1 MRTPILLLTLSL
13 FTLFSLVS
21 PVSPGGRAD
30 SQEEFDR
37 RVTPVVEVV
46 RKVGP
51 AVVNIAA
58 THDIPV
64 RDPFYSWLYGS
75 TQTSRSLGSGVVI
88 DPDGYVVTN
97 AHVVQG
103 GDWQVNIKVGS
114 SEPTGAEI
122 IWIDKGNDLALLK
135 IAGRG
140 PFPHVELGTSSD
152 IMIGETVLALGNPY
166 GFDNTVSQGIVSA
179 TNRTL
184 ATPTGASFVDF
195 IQTDAALH
203 PGNSGGP
210 LANINGDLIGI
221 NTLVQSGTEAIG
233 FAIPIDRVRKILLER
248 LSNFAVI
255 RGVYLGARVSPGERD
270 EARVHFVERGSPA
283 DLAGLRQGDVIR
295 SLDDQAVDGVF
306 DFNKRMLETAPG
318 QTIALALER
327 GPDRLEQVE
336 VRLGVHSQN
345 PEEILWQRLGMRVT
359 DRDRLNRKFKG
370 VMVLEV
376 QPDGPAD
383 RIGLAARDFLYR
395 LGGRE
400 IESFES
406 FYYAV
411 TESTEEWLQLD
422 VIRGREQYQGEIT
435 LRALREG

>member
-1 MRTPILLLTLSL
+1 MRTRLILFLTWSA
-13 FTLFSLVS
+13 LVAGS
-21 PVSPGGRAD
+21 SFGQSEA
-30 SQEEFDR
+30 FAR

-46 RKVGP
+46 RRVGP

-58 THDIPV
+58 THDVQI
-64 RDPFYSWLYGS
+64 RDPFYAWLQGG
-75 TQTSRSLGSGVVI
+75 TQSSRSLGSGVVI

-103 GDWQVNIKVGS
+103 AEWQVTIKLGL

-135 IAGRG
+135 IEGPG
-140 PFPHVELGTSSD
+140 PFPFVEMGTSSD

-184 ATPTGASFVDF
+184 STPTGASFVDF

-210 LANINGDLIGI
+210 LSNINGDLIGI

-248 LSNFAVI
+248 LTNFAVI
-255 RGVYLGARVSPGERD
+255 RGVYLGARVSADELGQAQVQYVERD
-270 EARVHFVERGSPA
+270 SPA
-283 DLAGLRQGDVIR
+283 DLAGLRPGDVIR
-295 SLDDQAVDGVF
+295 SLDRRAVDGVF
-306 DFNKRMLETAPG
+306 AFNKHMLDTQPG
-318 QTIALALER
+318 QTITLSLER
-327 GPDRLEQVE
+327 ASEEREQVE
-336 VRLGVHSQN
+336 LKLGTYSQN
-345 PEEILWQRLGMRVT
+345 PEEILWQRLGLQVT
-359 DRDRLNRKFKG
+359 DRDSFNRQFKG
-370 VMVLEV
+370 VMVLRV
-376 QPDGPAD
+376 QKDGPAD
-383 RIGLAARDFLYR
+383 ETGLVRGDVLYR
-395 LGGRE
+395 LEDHE

-406 FYYAV
+406 FYYAI
-411 TESTEEWLQLD
+411 TESTEEWLKLD
-422 VIRGREQYQGEIT
+422 VIRGRGHYEGQIE
-435 LRALREG
+435 LRPLRESH